1 MIRDF
6 VYNASVGNNWAGV
19 LIEVVRS
26 TPKDQ
31 KEVLYLCGDKF
42 FTAKEDAYAKETYLR
57 LNDVNK
63 LMSLYTSRQ
72 MWEEAAKLADE
83 YDGNFDP
90 EVMII
95 FRLFYIFVVE
105 QH

>member
-1 MIRDF
+1 M
-6 VYNASVGNNWAGV
+6 

-57 LNDVNK
+57 LSDVNK

-72 MWEEAAKLADE
+72 MWEEAAKLAEE

-90 EVMII
+90 EVTIPSRLI
-95 FRLFYIFVVE
+95 FILLST
-105 QH
+105 